1 MDASDPDGEDTGR
14 SSPGEDTTD
23 VDADTAPRGRD
34 DAGDGSTDTG
44 VDERDDDGE
53 GERNDTGEG
62 DDASDGSTDT
72 GAADVPE
79 PTAQSAALRR
89 QQQYVGVGGAL
100 VAGIAF
106 GVGTL
111 QRFPDTPVL
120 AALAGLTGTALVLW
134 LVRKSIFPGEP
145 AA

>member
-23 VDADTAPRGRD
+23 VDADTTPGGRD
-34 DAGDGSTDTG
+34 DAGDGERDDDGDRSTDTG
-44 VDERDDDGE
+44 VDERDDDG
-53 GERNDTGEG
+53 
-62 DDASDGSTDT
+62 DGSTDT

-100 VAGIAF
+100 VAGVAF

>member
-1 MDASDPDGEDTGR
+1 
-14 SSPGEDTTD
+14 
-23 VDADTAPRGRD
+23 
-34 DAGDGSTDTG
+34 
-44 VDERDDDGE
+44 
-53 GERNDTGEG
+53 
-62 DDASDGSTDT
+62 
-72 GAADVPE
+72 
-79 PTAQSAALRR
+79 LRR

-120 AALAGLTGTALVLW
+120 AALAGLAGTALVLW

>member
-1 MDASDPDGEDTGR
+1 VKRSVYDAVEQLADMDASDPDNNDTR
-14 SSPGEDTTD
+14 QSPPDEG
-23 VDADTAPRGRD
+23 A
-34 DAGDGSTDTG
+34 TDTDTSAAR
-44 VDERDDDGE
+44 DERDGGGHDDTRAE
-53 GERNDTGEG
+53 DI
-62 DDASDGSTDT
+62 
-72 GAADVPE
+72 PE
-79 PTAQSAALRR
+79 PTPQSAALRR

-100 VAGIAF
+100 VAGVAF

-134 LVRKSIFPGEP
+134 LVWRSIFPGES